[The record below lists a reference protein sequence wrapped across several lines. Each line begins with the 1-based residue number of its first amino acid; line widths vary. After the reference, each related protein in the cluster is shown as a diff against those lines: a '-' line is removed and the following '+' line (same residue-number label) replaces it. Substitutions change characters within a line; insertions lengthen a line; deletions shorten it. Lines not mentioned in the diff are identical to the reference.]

1 MQFNNR
7 GKTTPRAASHTE
19 FAEYMAFHKIP
30 AVLDHLVSRLAE
42 VQPVDPVQ
50 QVKHPEFSQTAILFS
65 LNIHEPLCYAQMYE
79 DLGDLLGVSAASP
92 SKLSESSETEGENLD
107 GACRLSLSGKFVSG
121 TGEAA
126 GTGPTAARRIR
137 AKVEE
142 AKRVLKV
149 TS

>member
-1 MQFNNR
+1 M
-7 GKTTPRAASHTE
+7 
-19 FAEYMAFHKIP
+19 
-30 AVLDHLVSRLAE
+30 
-42 VQPVDPVQ
+42 QPVDPVQ

-121 TGEAA
+121 TGEVCYVVPFGVAVS
-126 GTGPTAARRIR
+126 TTVCRTPFP
-137 AKVEE
+137 
-142 AKRVLKV
+142 LKLHLANLASFPSV
-149 TS
+149 RPFQICC